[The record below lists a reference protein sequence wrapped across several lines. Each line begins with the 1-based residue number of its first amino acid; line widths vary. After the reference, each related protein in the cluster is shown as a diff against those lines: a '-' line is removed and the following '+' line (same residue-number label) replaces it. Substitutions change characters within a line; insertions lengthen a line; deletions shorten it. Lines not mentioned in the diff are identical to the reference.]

1 MSFEIP
7 ITQHLE
13 SFYEHLQSND
23 RTIFSAKFGD
33 GKSYF
38 LKEFKEKYKDDYY
51 FITLYPVN
59 YSVAENAD
67 IFEYIKRDII
77 IRLAEDD
84 ILCNIDFEALAD
96 SIFNMENLMEVV
108 SFLVSFLPHSAFI
121 QKIID
126 KTKGIFDNYQKKK
139 ETYKSFLA
147 TFTHQKGGLYE
158 CDTYTKMIEQ
168 ALQYI
173 NRSQKKKTLLIIEDL
188 DRIDPAHLFRILNV
202 LGAHLDFCNQRDIK
216 PNKFGFDNI
225 VTVFDYEITSHLFHH
240 FYGKEANYNGY
251 INKFITHYPFYYS
264 INQIAIEYLYTYI
277 DKECNIPAKR
287 LKKLRL
293 SCYDIET
300 IGNKIDKLSVR
311 DVKHILDDIEKQ
323 IICKTINANL
333 LMKFYTLNST
343 TKFFAILKRMD
354 INLFNIIQS
363 LTSEFTTISE
373 RLNLTNSFTLCS
385 KHIQNTDSIAINGSN
400 HCFSIE
406 KITDDKLIITE
417 LKFYESLSGSKIEMK
432 VIDNII
438 TKGLNMATQYIK
450 P

>member
-147 TFTHQKGGLYE
+147 TFTHKNGE
-158 CDTYTKMIEQ
+158 T
-168 ALQYI
+168 
-173 NRSQKKKTLLIIEDL
+173 
-188 DRIDPAHLFRILNV
+188 NV
-202 LGAHLDFCNQRDIK
+202 
-216 PNKFGFDNI
+216 
-225 VTVFDYEITSHLFHH
+225 
-240 FYGKEANYNGY
+240 
-251 INKFITHYPFYYS
+251 
-264 INQIAIEYLYTYI
+264 
-277 DKECNIPAKR
+277 
-287 LKKLRL
+287 
-293 SCYDIET
+293 
-300 IGNKIDKLSVR
+300 
-311 DVKHILDDIEKQ
+311 
-323 IICKTINANL
+323 
-333 LMKFYTLNST
+333 M
-343 TKFFAILKRMD
+343 
-354 INLFNIIQS
+354 
-363 LTSEFTTISE
+363 
-373 RLNLTNSFTLCS
+373 
-385 KHIQNTDSIAINGSN
+385 
-400 HCFSIE
+400 
-406 KITDDKLIITE
+406 
-417 LKFYESLSGSKIEMK
+417 
-432 VIDNII
+432 
-438 TKGLNMATQYIK
+438 
-450 P
+450 